1 MKSDLDIFIKQIL
14 QELNNGIQ
22 GTEWKLHDE
31 IEFEV
36 FVQVSQKSKGGFDLK
51 VVGASGESLGNTSQ
65 RVKFKIINE
74 TEKNKNNLE
83 QIKGAGMMMK
93 SLFQPLLEANE
104 NNKKRLKLLNEI
116 RIPHTITYQANRCP
130 DIG

>member
-104 NNKKRLKLLNEI
+104 INKKK
-116 RIPHTITYQANRCP
+116 TKTVK
-130 DIG
+130 

>member
-1 MKSDLDIFIKQIL
+1 MNSDLDIFIKQIL

-22 GTEWKLHDE
+22 GTAWKLHDE

>member
-104 NNKKRLKLLNEI
+104 NNKKKTKLSNEI
-116 RIPHTITYQANRCP
+116 RIPNSVPHEKNCSA
-130 DIG
+130 